1 MSMSIV
7 FSSWV
12 AQLSRGRGVKEQ
24 LFIYWAFDV
33 CLALRFVPQRIISL
47 DPLGNPTGGNV
58 PVLQMKE
65 QAQRAKM
72 ICHDHTANKCQ
83 S

>member
-1 MSMSIV
+1 M
-7 FSSWV
+7 
-12 AQLSRGRGVKEQ
+12 
-24 LFIYWAFDV
+24 

-58 PVLQMKE
+58 PVLQVKE
-65 QAQRAKM
+65 QAQRVKM